1 VCQKCGS
8 AMRGWVCPRCNPLP
22 YSGFVKGSTNLFPLG
37 AVLAVLLFVVFMGT
51 VTAAFLNIS
60 LVRSAA
66 YTSSLQ
72 TALSSPDVQN
82 ALGSSIQARRPVIGF
97 LFPFGGS
104 QFAQWSVTLTG
115 SRGSGHLYGVANWT
129 TGVWDFSRLAFESE
143 NKKLKIDLTPM
154 RRLQLPSVPA
164 KSVYLLPTGMDEGE
178 SLQWAPA
185 YYKAKLGIDVKVL
198 AAIPLDPKLID
209 ATRNQLNTD
218 KWVEFVAQ
226 KYPDISRDPA
236 SILMGVTSSDMYI
249 PDFDWPYVENMRHEG
264 RFGMVSSARLHP
276 PSLLGRWN
284 PEWLTS
290 RVQKLLTKN
299 LVMLYFDLPLS
310 SDYTSLLSGGVLSG
324 FQIDRMGA
332 DVIGAEGQWDSFVE
346 SGDPAVTI
354 YDGPADK
361 LLWKTQYTASALP
374 DTSTQVFCVDTGVGL
389 IMQRKAE
396 FVFEDDPAMQ
406 FTRIHRNQDDRSRAF
421 GIGGSDSFEIFL
433 GGQMGVEID
442 LIMEDGARIHY
453 NHLPPATG
461 QTGDTYQSG
470 RDRGGRF
477 QNTQLVFD
485 GKTWRI
491 KTADGWTY
499 MFPYTPNALPQN
511 VTVLTGFIDPEGREY
526 KMRRDSFG
534 ALVSISSPSGKW
546 LHFEN
551 DSEHRIG
558 KITSSQGH
566 TMQYEYDAGGRMIRG
581 TDSHGH
587 VDSYTYDEKGEM
599 VTAGHG
605 TANPILTNKYFPDG
619 YIKSQVMGDGKKF
632 EYSYSRGERNLIYEG
647 LILDP
652 NRLET
657 HIRYVGGG
665 YRRSLPS
672 PAPRGRS
679 ADQ

>member
-1 VCQKCGS
+1 
-8 AMRGWVCPRCNPLP
+8 
-22 YSGFVKGSTNLFPLG
+22 VKRSTNLFPLG
-37 AVLAVLLFVVFMGT
+37 ASLAVILFVVFMGIVT
-51 VTAAFLNIS
+51 VVFLNVS
-60 LVRSAA
+60 LLQSTA

-72 TALSSPDVQN
+72 TALSSPDVQS
-82 ALGSSIQARRPVIGF
+82 ALGSGIRAKQPALGY
-97 LFPFGGS
+97 LFPFEGS

-115 SRGSGHLYGVANWT
+115 SRGKGHLYGIANWT
-129 TGVWDFSRLAFESE
+129 NGTWDFSRLVFESE
-143 NKKLKIDLTPM
+143 NKALKLDLTPV
-154 RRLQLPSVPA
+154 RKLQLPSVPA
-164 KSVYLLPTGMDEGE
+164 KNVYLVPVGLAEGE
-178 SLQWAPA
+178 SLQWATG
-185 YYKAKLGIDVKVL
+185 YYKARLGIDVKVL

-218 KWVEFVAQ
+218 KWIEFVAQ
-226 KYPDISRDPA
+226 KYPEISRDPA
-236 SILMGVTSSDMYI
+236 SILIGVTSIDMYI
-249 PDFDWPYVENMRHEG
+249 PDFDWSYAENMRHEG
-264 RFGMVSSARLHP
+264 RFGMISSARLHP
-276 PSLLGRWN
+276 PSLLEKRN

-310 SDYTSLLSGGVLSG
+310 SDYSSLLSGGVLSG
-324 FQIDRMGA
+324 FQIDRMGGE
-332 DVIGAEGQWDSFVE
+332 VIGAEGQWDSFVE

-361 LLWKTQYTASALP
+361 LLWKMQYTESALP
-374 DTSTQVFCVDTGVGL
+374 DTSTQVFCVDAGVGL

-396 FVFEDDPAMQ
+396 FVFEDEPAMQ

-551 DSEHRIG
+551 DSEHRVS
-558 KITSSQGH
+558 KITSSQGR
-566 TMQYEYDAGGRMIRG
+566 TIQYEYDAGGRMIRA
-581 TDSHGH
+581 TDSQGQ
-587 VDSYTYDEKGEM
+587 VDSYTYDEKGQM
-599 VTAGHG
+599 TSAGHG

-632 EYSYSRGERNLIYEG
+632 EYSYFRRERNIIYES

-652 NRLET
+652 NGLET
-657 HIRYVGGG
+657 YIQYERGG

-672 PAPRGRS
+672 AARGGRS